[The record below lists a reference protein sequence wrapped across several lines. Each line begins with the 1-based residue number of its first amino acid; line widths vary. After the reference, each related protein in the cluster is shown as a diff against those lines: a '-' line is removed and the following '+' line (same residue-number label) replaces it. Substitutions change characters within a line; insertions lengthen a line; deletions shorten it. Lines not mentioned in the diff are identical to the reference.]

1 MSWAFVREGAAM
13 SNELVT
19 DVSAEAFARKLAHA
33 RSLPWFHALYPR
45 ILEVQGLADLHRLP
59 VLAVEDE
66 SGDGLFSALGEASH
80 RALGGGLTLTSG
92 GSTGNRKQITHSWA
106 FNAAIVPLGA
116 RMFGGTDERPES
128 VMNCL
133 TAGEMQGAFQYAS
146 AIVQH
151 IGARLL
157 PAGSQMGVQR
167 VAELIQTHKADALI
181 CTPSFAAALFNHE
194 TAGLGSLKW
203 LYYIGEPSSKTL
215 RDQLARDWPALK
227 IRSLGYS
234 STETGPIG
242 FQCAHLEHGFYHLH
256 ADAMLLEVVDPLT
269 LQAVAE
275 EQTGE
280 FLLTPLLPDHVPL
293 LRYRIGDRG
302 RVLRTVKKCACGSSM
317 PVLALEGR
325 VESSIKLGGALI
337 TQSQV
342 LHVLRQLLPQ
352 LQATDVQVQID
363 RRPEGARMRLVIAE
377 DILTA
382 DTQSII
388 EDALQV
394 EGQASA
400 LLRLPGVLGLE
411 VKRLARQEFETTLAG
426 KTPFFVTLEQ
436 TPAPS

>member
-1 MSWAFVREGAAM
+1 M
-13 SNELVT
+13 SNESVT
-19 DVSAEAFARKLAHA
+19 DVSADAFARKLAHA
-33 RSLPWFHALYPR
+33 RSLPWFRALYPR
-45 ILEVQGLADLHRLP
+45 ILEVQNLSDLHRLP

-66 SGDGLFSALGEASH
+66 FGGGLFSALGDASH
-80 RALGGGLTLTSG
+80 RAPGGGLTLTSG
-92 GSTGNRKQITHSWA
+92 GSTGSCKQITHSWA
-106 FNAAIVPLGA
+106 FNAAIVHLGA
-116 RMFGGTDERPES
+116 RMFGPADERPE
-128 VMNCL
+128 VVINCL

-151 IGARLL
+151 VGARLL

-167 VAELIQTHKADALI
+167 IAELIEAHKADALI
-181 CTPSFAAALFNHE
+181 CTPSFAAALFNHVKVGV
-194 TAGLGSLKW
+194 ARLGSLKW
-203 LYYIGEPSSKTL
+203 LYYIGEPCSETL
-215 RDQLARDWPALK
+215 RDQLARDWPMLN

-242 FQCAHLEHGFYHLH
+242 FQCAYLKHGFYHLH

-269 LQAVAE
+269 LNAVAE

-302 RVLRTVKKCACGSSM
+302 QILRTETKCACGSFL

-325 VESSIKLGGALI
+325 IETSIKLGGALI

-363 RRPEGARMRLVIAE
+363 RQSEGARMRLVLAE
-377 DILTA
+377 DTLTA
-382 DTQSII
+382 DTRSVI

-436 TPAPS
+436 TPALS

>member
-1 MSWAFVREGAAM
+1 M
-13 SNELVT
+13 SNEPIT
-19 DVSAEAFARKLAHA
+19 DVLAEAFANKLAHA
-33 RSLPWFHALYPR
+33 RSLSWFRALYPR
-45 ILEVQGLADLHRLP
+45 ILEVRGLADLHRLP

-66 SGDGLFSALGEASH
+66 SGGVLFSTLGEASH
-80 RALGGGLTLTSG
+80 RAPGGGLTLTSG

-106 FNAAIVPLGA
+106 FNAAIVLLGA
-116 RMFGGTDERPES
+116 RMFGATDERPE
-128 VMNCL
+128 VVVNCL
-133 TAGEMQGAFQYAS
+133 TAGEMQGAFQYAA

-167 VAELIQTHKADALI
+167 VAELIEAHKADALI

-194 TAGLGSLKW
+194 KVGAVQLCSLKW
-203 LYYIGEPSSKTL
+203 LYYLGEPCSQTL
-215 RDQLARDWPALK
+215 RDQLARDWPMLK

-242 FQCAHLEHGFYHLH
+242 FQCAHLEHGFFHLH
-256 ADAMLLEVVDPLT
+256 ADAMLLEVVDSLT
-269 LQAVAE
+269 LQAVTEGEA
-275 EQTGE
+275 GE

-302 RVLRTVKKCACGSSM
+302 RILRTVTTCDCGSSM

-325 VESSIKLGGALI
+325 VETSIKLGGAII

-352 LQATDVQVQID
+352 LQNTDVQVQID
-363 RRPEGARMRLVIAE
+363 RQPEGARMRLVIAE
-377 DILTA
+377 DALTA
-382 DTQSII
+382 NTQSVI

-426 KTPFFVTLEQ
+426 KTPFFVTTEK
-436 TPAPS
+436 TPVPS

>member
-1 MSWAFVREGAAM
+1 M

-66 SGDGLFSALGEASH
+66 SGGGLFSALGEASH
-80 RALGGGLTLTSG
+80 RAPGGGLTLTSG
-92 GSTGNRKQITHSWA
+92 GSTGNRKQISHSWA

-116 RMFGGTDERPES
+116 RMFGVTDERPES
-128 VMNCL
+128 VINCL

-342 LHVLRQLLPQ
+342 LHVLRQLLPG
-352 LQATDVQVQID
+352 LNATDVQVQID
-363 RRPEGARMRLVIAE
+363 RQPEGARMHLVLAE
-377 DILTA
+377 DTLTA
-382 DTQSII
+382 DTRSVI

-426 KTPFFVTLEQ
+426 KTPFFVTFEQ

>member
-1 MSWAFVREGAAM
+1 M

-66 SGDGLFSALGEASH
+66 SGGGLFSALGEASH
-80 RALGGGLTLTSG
+80 RAPGGGLTLTSG
-92 GSTGNRKQITHSWA
+92 GSTGNRKQISHSWA

-116 RMFGGTDERPES
+116 RMFGVTDERPES
-128 VMNCL
+128 VINCL

-242 FQCAHLEHGFYHLH
+242 FQCAYLEHGFYHLH

>member
-1 MSWAFVREGAAM
+1 M
-13 SNELVT
+13 SNEPIT
-19 DVSAEAFARKLAHA
+19 DVLAEAFANKLAHA
-33 RSLPWFHALYPR
+33 RSLSWFRALYPR
-45 ILEVQGLADLHRLP
+45 ILEVRGLADLHRLP

-66 SGDGLFSALGEASH
+66 SGGVLFSTLGEASH
-80 RALGGGLTLTSG
+80 RAPGGGLTLTSG

-106 FNAAIVPLGA
+106 FNAAIVLLGA
-116 RMFGGTDERPES
+116 RMFGATDERPE
-128 VMNCL
+128 VVVNCL
-133 TAGEMQGAFQYAS
+133 TAGEMQGAFQYAA

-167 VAELIQTHKADALI
+167 VAELIEAHKADALI

-194 TAGLGSLKW
+194 KVGAVQLCSLKW
-203 LYYIGEPSSKTL
+203 LYYLGEPCSQTL
-215 RDQLARDWPALK
+215 RDQLARDWPMLK

-242 FQCAHLEHGFYHLH
+242 FQCAHLEHGFFHLH
-256 ADAMLLEVVDPLT
+256 ADAMLLEVVDSLT
-269 LQAVAE
+269 LQAATE
-275 EQTGE
+275 GEAGE

-302 RVLRTVKKCACGSSM
+302 RILRTVTTCDCGSSM

-325 VESSIKLGGALI
+325 VETSIKLGGAII

-352 LQATDVQVQID
+352 LQNTDVQVQID
-363 RRPEGARMRLVIAE
+363 RQPEGARMRLVIAE
-377 DILTA
+377 DALTA
-382 DTQSII
+382 NTQSVI

-426 KTPFFVTLEQ
+426 KTPFFVTTEK
-436 TPAPS
+436 TPVPS

>member
-1 MSWAFVREGAAM
+1 M
-13 SNELVT
+13 SNEPIT
-19 DVSAEAFARKLAHA
+19 DVLAKAFANKLAHA
-33 RSLPWFHALYPR
+33 CSLSWFRALYPR
-45 ILEVQGLADLHRLP
+45 ILEVRGLADLHRLP

-66 SGDGLFSALGEASH
+66 SGGVLFSALGEASH
-80 RALGGGLTLTSG
+80 RAPGGGLTLTSG

-116 RMFGGTDERPES
+116 RMFGATDERPE
-128 VMNCL
+128 VVVNCL
-133 TAGEMQGAFQYAS
+133 TAGEMQGAFQYAA
-146 AIVQH
+146 AIVDH

-167 VAELIQTHKADALI
+167 VAELIEAHKADALI
-181 CTPSFAAALFNHE
+181 CTSSFATALFNHKKVG
-194 TAGLGSLKW
+194 AVQLCSLKW
-203 LYYIGEPSSKTL
+203 LYYIGEPCSKTL
-215 RDQLARDWPALK
+215 RDQLARDWPMLN

-275 EQTGE
+275 EETGE

-302 RVLRTVKKCACGSSM
+302 RILRTVTKCDCGSSM

-325 VESSIKLGGALI
+325 VETSIKLGGAII

-352 LQATDVQVQID
+352 LQNTDVQVQID
-363 RRPEGARMRLVIAE
+363 RQPEGARMRLVIAE
-377 DILTA
+377 DVLTA
-382 DTQSII
+382 NAQSVI
-388 EDALQV
+388 EDALQI

-426 KTPFFVTLEQ
+426 KTPFFVTTEK
-436 TPAPS
+436 TPVQS

>member
-1 MSWAFVREGAAM
+1 M

>member
-1 MSWAFVREGAAM
+1 M
-13 SNELVT
+13 SNEPIT
-19 DVSAEAFARKLAHA
+19 DVLAEAFANKLAHA
-33 RSLPWFHALYPR
+33 RSLSWFRALYPP
-45 ILEVQGLADLHRLP
+45 ILEVRGLADLHRLP

-66 SGDGLFSALGEASH
+66 SGGVLFSTLGEASH
-80 RALGGGLTLTSG
+80 RAPGGGLTLTSG

-116 RMFGGTDERPES
+116 RMFGATDERPE
-128 VMNCL
+128 VVVNCL
-133 TAGEMQGAFQYAS
+133 TAGEMQGAFQYAA

-167 VAELIQTHKADALI
+167 VAELIEAHKADALI

-194 TAGLGSLKW
+194 KVGAVQLCSLKW
-203 LYYIGEPSSKTL
+203 LYYIGEPCSQTL
-215 RDQLARDWPALK
+215 RDQLARDWPMLK

-242 FQCAHLEHGFYHLH
+242 FQCAHLEHGFFHLH
-256 ADAMLLEVVDPLT
+256 ADAMLLEVVDSLT
-269 LQAVAE
+269 LQAVTEGEA
-275 EQTGE
+275 GE

-302 RVLRTVKKCACGSSM
+302 RILRTVTKCDCGSSM

-325 VESSIKLGGALI
+325 VETSIKLGGAII

-352 LQATDVQVQID
+352 LQNTDVQVQID
-363 RRPEGARMRLVIAE
+363 RQPEGARMRLVIAE
-377 DILTA
+377 DALTA
-382 DTQSII
+382 NTQSVI

-426 KTPFFVTLEQ
+426 KTPFFVTTEK
-436 TPAPS
+436 TPVPS